1 MAGVEVGIKNLSKS
15 FGSANIWSDVT
26 LTLPAGEV
34 SVLLGPSGTG
44 KSVLLKSIIGLLKP
58 EKGSIF
64 IHDTDLVRCSESK
77 LYEIRKLFGVLF
89 QDGALFGSMNLF
101 DNIAFP
107 LREHTRKGEKEISDI
122 VMEKLDMV
130 GLSGAE
136 DKLPGEI
143 SGGMKK
149 RAGLARALV
158 LDPEIIL
165 VDEPDSGLD
174 PVRTAYLN
182 QLIVDL
188 NTQLDATILI
198 VTHHLGTARSLP
210 DNIGMLFRKNL
221 IMFGPRE
228 VLLTSEEPAVQQ
240 FLQGRRVG
248 PIGMSEEKDSG
259 QMEAEMA
266 ELKKKGGSADT
277 EESFIDP
284 QLDPSEGMGE
294 RKAVQRRK
302 DRVMQVLHT
311 LPEKAQ
317 TAILEQLTDEDMERY
332 GISKDQD
339 RTELIE
345 VTYNSPPSDADPFGY
360 QAMQEAEDNSMVED
374 SPAGEGE
381 GEGDKAGSGDPNAD
395 AEARR
400 APPGP
405 PESDEPLIGV
415 PVDDHAGG
423 TVVLPQAGEHTK
435 AEEDKVGG
443 SGEEDS
449 GEQDADDQGDRQDS
463 GEQDSDQQDQGQQD
477 RDDDPKTEQ
486 IPAVGDDSGQE
497 DAGQGSDQGASP
509 TQDDQRTEQVAA
521 AGAAGAAASGGRHHW
536 REDPDQDGQDGQGG
550 GQGGLVSMER
560 RTDREGGDGQGD
572 DGQGQAQGGGQ
583 QDRPAPRTGRESDR
597 SGWAQPNAGQ
607 DTAPD
612 RGGDAAGDPS
622 AEGGPGSQEQA
633 APATDETGRPQGSDS
648 GIGSSSGTSG
658 TSDTSHDGQPP
669 RGREDDE
676 GLMGGI
682 KRMFRR
688 SAS

>member
-15 FGSANIWSDVT
+15 FGSSTIWSDVT

-188 NTQLDATILI
+188 NAQLDATILI

-210 DNIGMLFRKNL
+210 DNIGMLFRRNL
-221 IMFGPRE
+221 VMFGPRE
-228 VLLTSEEPAVQQ
+228 VLLTSEEPVVQQ
-240 FLQGRRVG
+240 FLQGRRIG
-248 PIGMSEEKDSG
+248 PIGMSEEKDSA
-259 QMEAEMA
+259 QMEAEME
-266 ELKKKGGSADT
+266 ELKKKGGSAES

-284 QLDPSEGMGE
+284 QLEVSEGMPE

-311 LPEKAQ
+311 LPYKAQ
-317 TAILEQLTDEDMERY
+317 TAILEQLTEEDQERY
-332 GISKDQD
+332 GISRDQD

-345 VTYNSPPSDADPFGY
+345 ITYNNPPEDADPFGY
-360 QAMQEAEDNSMVED
+360 KAMSEAEDNSMVEG

-381 GEGDKAGSGDPNAD
+381 GEGDQAGSGDPNAD
-395 AEARR
+395 AEARK
-400 APPGP
+400 APPAP
-405 PESDEPLIGV
+405 PESDEPLVGV
-415 PVDDHAGG
+415 PADEDAGG

-435 AEEDKVGG
+435 DDSEKSDETGASPSDQEDDQQDG
-443 SGEEDS
+443 SG
-449 GEQDADDQGDRQDS
+449 QQQGDRQD
-463 GEQDSDQQDQGQQD
+463 QDEP
-477 RDDDPKTEQ
+477 RTEQ
-486 IPAVGDDSGQE
+486 IPVARDDSGQATE
-497 DAGQGSDQGASP
+497 QTEQSDQQG
-509 TQDDQRTEQVAA
+509 TEDDQRPTEQVAT
-521 AGAAGAAASGGRHHW
+521 AGAAAAASGGRHHW
-536 REDPDQDGQDGQGG
+536 REESEDQDAQVAQGG
-550 GQGGLVSMER
+550 SGLVPMER
-560 RTDREGGDGQGD
+560 RPDREGEGQ
-572 DGQGQAQGGGQ
+572 QGGS
-583 QDRPAPRTGRESDR
+583 APRSSREADR
-597 SGWAQPNAGQ
+597 SGWAAPAAGQ

-612 RGGDAAGDPS
+612 ASGEAAGDPP
-622 AEGGPGSQEQA
+622 AEGGPGSPQQA
-633 APATDETGRPQGSDS
+633 APATDETGRPQGGDS
-648 GIGSSSGTSG
+648 GIGSSRGTSG
-658 TSDTSHDGQPP
+658 TSDTSHDGGP
-669 RGREDDE
+669 RGRGDNDE
-676 GLMGGI
+676 GLMGGL